1 MKRLIAAAAALAVLA
16 SLVGCGAESVEPAET
31 ETVIAT
37 AAPTTEPTSAP
48 TAEPEETA
56 EPTVEPTAEPTTVP
70 TAEPTAEPAP
80 APTVE
85 PTAEPTPETVDLL
98 AFYQSIEEEYGL
110 NGQMALEGDYL
121 DGFFPG
127 LADIETV
134 QLVAYTSMIGSVV
147 SEFVFVQCADSADT
161 ETVAAI
167 LQARADTQAEG
178 GAWYPASMADWE
190 KTVVL
195 TGEGGFAAMIALG
208 DDSDAVAEKY
218 LALFE

>member
-1 MKRLIAAAAALAVLA
+1 T
-16 SLVGCGAESVEPAET
+16 EQTSV
-31 ETVIAT
+31 
-37 AAPTTEPTSAP
+37 P

-56 EPTVEPTAEPTTVP
+56 EPTAEPNAEPTPVPTVEPTAEPTTVP
-70 TAEPTAEPAP
+70 TAAPTAEPAP

-85 PTAEPTPETVDLL
+85 PTAEPTSETVDLL

-121 DGFFPG
+121 DGFSPG
-127 LADIETV
+127 LSDIETL

-147 SEFVFVQCADSADT
+147 SEFVFVQCADSADA

-167 LQARADTQAEG
+167 LQARADAQAEG
-178 GAWYPASMADWE
+178 GAWYPASMTDWE

-195 TGEGGFAAMIALG
+195 TGEDGFAAMIALG